1 MTGKNTKA
9 QLLLLEDVKNL
20 GRKGELVTAKRGFVR
35 NFLIPKKHAV
45 IADKRTI
52 RWQERLQQERAEQAA
67 KDKEASLEL
76 SSKLEKE
83 RFCMEVKIDAG
94 GHLFGSVAAQDIV
107 TLLKDKDLVEL
118 ERKHVLLAKPI
129 KKVGVYTIGLTLKEN
144 VSASITVQVGT
155 TQQIEDVKE
164 REKTEAEE
172 AKAEEQKD
180 SKDEEGEELDS
191 EKEKEAKAEEE
202 IDERTKS

>member
-107 TLLKDKDLVEL
+107 TLLKDRDLVEL

-155 TQQIEDVKE
+155 TQQIEDVKA

-172 AKAEEQKD
+172 QKD
-180 SKDEEGEELDS
+180 FKEEEGEELDS
-191 EKEKEAKAEEE
+191 EKDKEAKAEEE